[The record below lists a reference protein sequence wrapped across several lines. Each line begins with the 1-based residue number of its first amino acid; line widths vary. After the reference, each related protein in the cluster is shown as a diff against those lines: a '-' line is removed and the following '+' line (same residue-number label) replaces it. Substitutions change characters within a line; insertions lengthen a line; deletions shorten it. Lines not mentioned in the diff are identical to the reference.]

1 MNIFIKD
8 LKNLKTDFV
17 CQLYTLLLSSKPF
30 GILFFRRNVIV
41 PQGEIIMI
49 TFYEGYESI
58 SAMKTMADTFTLKN
72 LYLRI
77 INLLTAK
84 SNFWSLTSFLQED
97 EEWSLS
103 RYHDIEKIE
112 FFLKELRQNF

>member
-58 SAMKTMADTFTLKN
+58 SAMKTMAGTFFSEKFIFEN
-72 LYLRI
+72 YQ
-77 INLLTAK
+77 
-84 SNFWSLTSFLQED
+84 SFNGQ
-97 EEWSLS
+97 
-103 RYHDIEKIE
+103 K
-112 FFLKELRQNF
+112 